1 MPLADTLPA
10 SFHHAQGLDMK
21 NKILL
26 ATLYV
31 LTVAF
36 LTGCSSSPF
45 APEYSVTNAFL
56 KKVQTNCGTRS
67 LGGQSID
74 SMFGMNSNETMFL
87 DLTSDLVTERISR
100 SDYAATLNGFFPT
113 GGNDAAIDCVFDQL
127 GNKAGE

>member
-1 MPLADTLPA
+1 
-10 SFHHAQGLDMK
+10 MK

-26 ATLYV
+26 TPLTI

-87 DLTSDLVTERISR
+87 DLTSDLVAGRINR
-100 SDYAATLNGFFPT
+100 SDYASTLNSFFPT

-127 GNKAGE
+127 GTEASK